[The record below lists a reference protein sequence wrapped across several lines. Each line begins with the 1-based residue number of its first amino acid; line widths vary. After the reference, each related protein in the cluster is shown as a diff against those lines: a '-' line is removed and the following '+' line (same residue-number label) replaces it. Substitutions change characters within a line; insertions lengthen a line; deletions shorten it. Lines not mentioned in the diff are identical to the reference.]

1 MLKERILPIAKE
13 MPGATWAEIIDK
25 CYGLGVDLSA
35 KYMYVYHVCPLPD
48 LLKIFVYKTLQF
60 GN

>member
-13 MPGATWAEIIDK
+13 MPGATWAEIIDE

-35 KYMYVYHVCPLPD
+35 KYMYVY
-48 LLKIFVYKTLQF
+48 KTLI
-60 GN
+60 